1 MEDNQEGNVLEK
13 IRHGSTKW
21 RERAP
26 MASARQTPTRQPHS
40 YQIFHHCIAM
50 LHNSVLPRD
59 SPLLQIQS
67 CATTTSTC
75 YKLVAYQACS
85 LRMITMRLVTW

>member
-1 MEDNQEGNVLEK
+1 MEDNQEGKVLDK
-13 IRHGSTKW
+13 IRHGSTEW

-59 SPLLQIQS
+59 GPLLQNNHAQPRPVVV
-67 CATTTSTC
+67 TSLWLI
-75 YKLVAYQACS
+75 KRVH
-85 LRMITMRLVTW
+85 